1 MLGLGLERC
10 DLGLSHGLAGHC
22 HSEASDVG
30 ACLWI
35 WWEKSLRVWNVPSYT
50 HLQQNA
56 LPDANRQTMRLWAQV
71 VAGLCPVI
79 GSHSALLSV
88 TATHA
93 TALDAYLFWR
103 RRSSPRGTSF
113 HRCQLGHKD
122 GENVAVRDQNYS
134 ATVQTSAS
142 SMVVTRLSVLQ
153 VCRLFMYLHIGG
165 ECFLPVI
172 RFYSNYFILFL
183 FSTYVLFFK

>member
-93 TALDAYLFWR
+93 TALDAYLFWPH
-103 RRSSPRGTSF
+103 RSTCRGIF
-113 HRCQLGHKD
+113 IPPLCHKG
-122 GENVAVRDQNYS
+122 GENVSARDQNYS
-134 ATVQTSAS
+134 ATVQISAS
-142 SMVVTRLSVLQ
+142 SMVVTYLSVLQ
-153 VCRLFMYLHIGG
+153 ICRLFMHLLIG
-165 ECFLPVI
+165 V
-172 RFYSNYFILFL
+172 S
-183 FSTYVLFFK
+183 VFFQLLGF